1 MIVKEFDYVQGN
13 TVIKPQ
19 RKSTE
24 RDRKKYEELKRSKKN
39 RNRRLLEKK
48 KNRRSAMLQIA
59 LTILI
64 AGTVII
70 SRDAKVYGI
79 QKSITETKVE
89 IKNITAEN
97 EAIKIDLLKFS
108 SLENIKTNAEEKLG
122 MIVSTKDS
130 LVEIDM
136 SGNYFQELD
145 DKEAKAEKKEKK
157 GFFSKIMDALM

>member
-19 RKSTE
+19 RKSKE

-70 SRDAKVYGI
+70 SRDANVSQTKKNTSFHEVTVFSSSSSLTITGFVPV
-79 QKSITETKVE
+79 KSI
-89 IKNITAEN
+89 
-97 EAIKIDLLKFS
+97 L
-108 SLENIKTNAEEKLG
+108 
-122 MIVSTKDS
+122 
-130 LVEIDM
+130 
-136 SGNYFQELD
+136 
-145 DKEAKAEKKEKK
+145 
-157 GFFSKIMDALM
+157 

>member
-1 MIVKEFDYVQGN
+1 MVVKEFDYVQGN
-13 TVIKPQ
+13 TVVKPQ

-39 RNRRLLEKK
+39 RNRRLLEEK

-64 AGTVII
+64 VGTVII
-70 SRDAKVYGI
+70 SRDANVYSIQSKVSDI
-79 QKSITETKVE
+79 KSE

-97 EAIKIDLLKFS
+97 EAMKVDLLKFS
-108 SLENIKTNAEEKLG
+108 SLDNIKTNAEGKLG
-122 MIVSTKDS
+122 MITSTKDS

-136 SGNYFQELD
+136 SGNYFQELN
-145 DKEAKAEKKEKK
+145 DKEAETENREEE
-157 GFFSKIMDALM
+157 GFFQKLWMH